1 MTQRILTEEEAR
13 QKQDQLLQDG
23 YCVVPGVLTGDALAQ
38 AQAFTD
44 EFLDTH
50 VPHRRFRFQGSDF
63 PLINAVRVNQ
73 ILSGAVP
80 LTDPAGKRSRPYFTP
95 LTDALLNEERQTQ
108 VCAEIGLEGMQHG
121 NTILLLSKPA
131 HGPALY
137 WHQDHMEWHHPKSA
151 LPWPNKVFLSY
162 YMVDTTRHN
171 GCLRIIPGT
180 HLRRIELHDIL
191 PDAHE
196 EELQADDTTET
207 HPAFGDHPDAV
218 DLPVQAGDL
227 VIADNRVLHAAWPN
241 QSDRQRPLIL
251 QWWDVFPYPT
261 MPSWWQGETPSEL
274 TMEFESREGW
284 TRTPSAYLK
293 A

>member
-1 MTQRILTEEEAR
+1 MAQCILTEEEAR
-13 QKQDQLLQDG
+13 TKRDELIRDG
-23 YCVVPGVLTGDALAQ
+23 YCVIPDVLTGNALTRAQ
-38 AQAFTD
+38 EFTE

-50 VPHRRFRFQGSDF
+50 IPHRRFRFQGSDF
-63 PLINAVRVNQ
+63 PIINEVRVNQ
-73 ILSGAVP
+73 ILSGKVQ
-80 LTDPAGKRSRPYFTP
+80 LLDRKEKRPYFTS
-95 LTDALLNEERQTQ
+95 LTDELLENERQAQ
-108 VCAEIGLEGMQHG
+108 VCAEIGLEGLRHG
-121 NTILLLSKPA
+121 NAVLILSKPA

-171 GCLRIIPGT
+171 GCLRVIPGT

-196 EELQADDTTET
+196 EELQADDMTEA
-207 HPAFGDHPDAV
+207 HAAFQDHPDAV
-218 DLPVQAGDL
+218 DIPVKAGDL
-227 VIADNRVLHAAWPN
+227 IIADNRVLHAAWPN
-241 QSDRQRPLIL
+241 NSDRRRPLIL

-261 MPSWWQGETPSEL
+261 VPSWWEGDPPLEL
-274 TMEFESREGW
+274 SMDIESVEGY
-284 TRTPSAYLK
+284 TRTPSEFLK